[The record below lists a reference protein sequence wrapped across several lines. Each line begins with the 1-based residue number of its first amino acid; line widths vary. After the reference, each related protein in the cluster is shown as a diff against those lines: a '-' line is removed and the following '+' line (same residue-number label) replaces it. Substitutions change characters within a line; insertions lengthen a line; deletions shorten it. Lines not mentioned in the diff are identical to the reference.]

1 MTKNY
6 LLIFAG
12 VLSFSAFSQTNT
24 ADFED
29 LALPLDTFWN
39 GSNLSGG
46 FNSGMVRFQNQY
58 DTTWGGS
65 WKKFAY
71 STMRDTTTASYAN
84 QYSCISGKG
93 VGSSATY
100 GVGYFNGTDFPSLF
114 SLVTP
119 SSGVTLFKGVYLNNT
134 TYAYLSMKNG
144 DSFAKKFGDS
154 TDVSGSLDGTSGR
167 DWLKLTI
174 YGSTD
179 SLEFYL
185 ADYRGPDST
194 DYIIKDWTYVD
205 LTPLNE
211 NMSLSFKLTSSDN
224 GAFGM
229 NTPGYFCL
237 DSLIYEGVTSLS
249 EVQKFSISVYP
260 NPTQNSVKISFESN
274 KVSGFYRVTDIAG
287 REVMNGNF
295 SELNSVELDLSNEKN
310 GVYLLSVSKGNSII
324 TRKII
329 KH

>member
-58 DTTWGGS
+58 DTAWGGS

-93 VGSSATY
+93 VGSSDTY

-114 SLVTP
+114 SLTTP
-119 SSGVTLFKGVYLNNT
+119 SSGISLFKGVYITNT

-249 EVQKFSISVYP
+249 EVQEFSISVYP

-287 REVMNGNF
+287 REVMNGEF

-310 GVYLLSVSKGNSII
+310 GVYFLSVSKGDTVV